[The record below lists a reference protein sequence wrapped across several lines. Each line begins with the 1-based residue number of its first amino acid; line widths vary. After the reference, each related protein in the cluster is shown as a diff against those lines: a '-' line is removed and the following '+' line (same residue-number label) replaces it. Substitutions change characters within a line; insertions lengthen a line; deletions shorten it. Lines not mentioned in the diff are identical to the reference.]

1 MAGFKGTREA
11 FAQAMIELAEKDDR
25 VMFVSPDSLKAMRAT
40 KFAEMFPDEYI
51 EVGISEQNA
60 VDTAAGLS
68 AAGLIPFVGTYAGF
82 LTMRA
87 CEQMRTFVAYPNL
100 NVKFVGINSGLLGGE
115 REGVTHQFY
124 EDIGILSNIPNYTI
138 FTPADGN
145 QTYHAVKMA
154 YETEG
159 PVYVRAGSGREKDI
173 YPLEAAFNKDGI
185 TILKRY
191 GNDTLLLSSGFVLD
205 RVLQAAEVL
214 NGMGIHVTVGDVNIL
229 YGKNTERIIKEICN
243 SERIV
248 TVEDHNVNG
257 GMGAYISGLSVE
269 NAPKKIIRM
278 GLKTFGES
286 GPAKELADAYG
297 LSVEDIVKTVK
308 QGVEGK

>member
-100 NVKFVGINSGLLGGE
+100 NVKFV
-115 REGVTHQFY
+115 
-124 EDIGILSNIPNYTI
+124 
-138 FTPADGN
+138 
-145 QTYHAVKMA
+145 
-154 YETEG
+154 
-159 PVYVRAGSGREKDI
+159 
-173 YPLEAAFNKDGI
+173 
-185 TILKRY
+185 
-191 GNDTLLLSSGFVLD
+191 
-205 RVLQAAEVL
+205 
-214 NGMGIHVTVGDVNIL
+214 
-229 YGKNTERIIKEICN
+229 
-243 SERIV
+243 
-248 TVEDHNVNG
+248 
-257 GMGAYISGLSVE
+257 
-269 NAPKKIIRM
+269 
-278 GLKTFGES
+278 
-286 GPAKELADAYG
+286 
-297 LSVEDIVKTVK
+297 
-308 QGVEGK
+308 